1 VDGATQADFIMK
13 DTAPGVHLANGA
25 NSRVSREASRQSMSR
40 YLALSEIVLGVHL
53 LFILWVALGA
63 LVTWNRPFLRWV
75 HIVSLVYSILIEV
88 LPWPPCPLTILEQAL
103 EGRAGINPYR
113 GPFVLLTGR
122 DGISQHSA
130 GPAGRLWGH
139 CLVGSG
145 Q

>member
-1 VDGATQADFIMK
+1 
-13 DTAPGVHLANGA
+13 
-25 NSRVSREASRQSMSR
+25 MSR

-103 EGRAGINPYR
+103 EGRAGMNPYR
-113 GPFVLLTGR
+113 GPFVLHYLDATVYPNIPQGLLVAC
-122 DGISQHSA
+122 GVA
-130 GPAGRLWGH
+130 V
-139 CLVGSG
+139 CLFNLGLYARRFRRRQIG
-145 Q
+145 AW